1 MPTVEP
7 STTTGSSVRKSP
19 PSSLA
24 AAYLAAAREGEEEE
38 TCAVS
43 ASLLKQPPPSVARS
57 PSPTKEEEETTAKAR
72 ATTKVPTKT
81 EKLSMSEELR
91 TQICSNKYCQCIR
104 RDGKMHR
111 VQDLVRSRLNEHIAK
126 QKRVQQEQLEA
137 QARDFLESLDQPL
150 IATVRPVKLNNNVI
164 NTAATATATT
174 NTNTTTTPEATTAT
188 AAAAA
193 VEQQQHQEQVRPA
206 ASTVTTTTT
215 TAAAA
220 AAAATASPPTPRGSI
235 KNHVSY
241 HQAVQAAV
249 KQLDPKVWKINA
261 SFCRKKRRVEATWK
275 YPSHQQDNNDYNYN
289 NTTTT
294 RTATATTPPK
304 PPSSKRFRAS
314 VTVPQTIQTTGALLH
329 SKRGSFRHRRPSEL
343 TVASELT
350 AQSVMAATADLSLLP
365 AAMALHTL
373 TDEEEAAIVSLAT
386 ATGNGTARWSTR
398 ASLPSVRFYAR
409 TSTTAPQEAAA
420 AQRNY

>member
-1 MPTVEP
+1 MPTLE
-7 STTTGSSVRKSP
+7 STSSVRKSP

-24 AAYLAAAREGEEEE
+24 AAYVAAARETEEEE
-38 TCAVS
+38 AP
-43 ASLLKQPPPSVARS
+43 AAAAPMLKQAPLSIARS
-57 PSPTKEEEETTAKAR
+57 PSPTAEEEENATAKAT
-72 ATTKVPTKT
+72 AIATKVPAKT
-81 EKLSMSEELR
+81 AKLSMSEELR

-111 VQDLVRSRLNEHIAK
+111 VQDLVRSRLKEHIAK

-137 QARDFLESLDQPL
+137 QARDFLASLDQPL
-150 IATVRPVKLNNNVI
+150 IATVRPVTLNNNVI
-164 NTAATATATT
+164 NTAATAATT
-174 NTNTTTTPEATTAT
+174 TAPEATTAV
-188 AAAAA
+188 A
-193 VEQQQHQEQVRPA
+193 QQQHQEQVRPA
-206 ASTVTTTTT
+206 ASPSPKMIVAAATTTQPTVTT
-215 TAAAA
+215 TAAAM
-220 AAAATASPPTPRGSI
+220 ASPSTPRGSI
-235 KNHVSY
+235 KNRLSY

-249 KQLDPKVWKINA
+249 KQLDPKVWKTNA
-261 SFCRKKRRVEATWK
+261 SFCRNKRRVEATWN
-275 YPSHQQDNNDYNYN
+275 YPSRQQDNNIYNYN
-289 NTTTT
+289 ISTTT
-294 RTATATTPPK
+294 RTATTTTSPK

-350 AQSVMAATADLSLLP
+350 AQSVMAATADHSLLP
-365 AAMALHTL
+365 AAKALHTL

-409 TSTTAPQEAAA
+409 TSTTAQQDAAA